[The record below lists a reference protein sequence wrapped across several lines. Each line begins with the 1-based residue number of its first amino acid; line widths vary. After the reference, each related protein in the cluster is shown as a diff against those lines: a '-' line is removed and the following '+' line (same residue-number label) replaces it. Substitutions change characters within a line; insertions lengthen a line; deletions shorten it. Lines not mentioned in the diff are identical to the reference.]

1 MLDIKTINGFDIVFI
16 HCQKMTDG
24 IFEIEMYLFDRHKI
38 QEDHNTLPDDHIYD
52 IRGMKGQFLI

>member
-1 MLDIKTINGFDIVFI
+1 
-16 HCQKMTDG
+16 MTDG